1 MIKNITFKRLC
12 ITTLLLLVSVIIY
25 NYPEELTKHISEE
38 QIVVKRTIYLID
50 ADDFIAMSEYSSKVN
65 TSLDRVKEIITTLT
79 IGSGA
84 TINGDLQPILPK
96 DTKLLD
102 ASLQEGLLKVNF
114 NKTLLTISKELEEK
128 MLESLI
134 FSLTSIEEVEKV
146 MIFVE
151 GNHLEEL
158 PHSHKKLDLYLDR
171 SYGINKIDDIT
182 TFYDTKRVTLYYQKK
197 NYYVPVSLLVNDEND
212 KVNNIINRLKG
223 NSLNYSN
230 LSTQLNYQ
238 LELTN
243 YSINENDIT
252 LSFNDVLLDS
262 VYDGVLKE
270 EVKYAIFYSLH
281 DTLGIKDV
289 SFYAE
294 DVLIDQFGLAKS

>member
-212 KVNNIINRLKG
+212 KVNIIINRLKG

-294 DVLIDQFGLAKS
+294 VDLIDQFGLAKS

>member
-212 KVNNIINRLKG
+212 KVNIIINRLKG

>member
-96 DTKLLD
+96 DTKLLE

-212 KVNNIINRLKG
+212 KVNIIINRLKG

>member
-1 MIKNITFKRLC
+1 MIKKITFKRLC

-25 NYPEELTKHISEE
+25 NYPEELTKHISED
-38 QIVVKRTIYLID
+38 QVIVKRTIYLID
-50 ADDFIAMSEYSSKVN
+50 ADDFIVMSEYSSKVN
-65 TSLDRVKEIITTLT
+65 TSLDRVKEIITALT
-79 IGSGA
+79 IDSGI
-84 TINGDLQPILPK
+84 TLNKDLKPILPK
-96 DTKLLD
+96 GTKLLD
-102 ASLQEGLLKVNF
+102 ASLQDGLLKINF
-114 NKTLLTISKELEEK
+114 NKTVTTISKDLEEK

-134 FSLTSIEEVEKV
+134 FSLTSIEEVEKI

-171 SYGINKIDDIT
+171 SYGINKIEDIT
-182 TFYDTKRVTLYYQKK
+182 TFYNTKRVTLYYQKK
-197 NYYVPVSLLVNDEND
+197 DYYVPVSLLVNDEND
-212 KVNNIINRLKG
+212 KVNIIINRLKG

-252 LSFNDVLLDS
+252 LSFNSVLLES

>member
-158 PHSHKKLDLYLDR
+158 PRSHKKLDLYLDR

-212 KVNNIINRLKG
+212 KVNIIINRLKG

>member
-197 NYYVPVSLLVNDEND
+197 DYFVPVSLLVNDEND
-212 KVNNIINRLKG
+212 KVNIIINRLKG